1 MKLAQY
7 SVAGDHCVAALR
19 GTEVVN
25 LAVID
30 DASYSHL
37 SSMLFTGEIGS
48 PELEQAIR
56 EAPLIDRSRA
66 YLLPPIEDPQKILC
80 IGLNYADHAR
90 ETGKELPTEPLV
102 FSKLNTALRG
112 SGHQIGLPSVSE
124 QVDYEAE
131 LVVVIGADGRNIA
144 EHEAMEYVAGY
155 TIGCDVTAR
164 DWQKGKPGGQWLLGK
179 SFDGFAPIGPWFVTA
194 DEVPDPHRL
203 DISLR
208 LNGQV
213 MQQSNTRK
221 MIFKIDELISYIS
234 QVCTLNVGDLLF
246 TGTPAGVGVARD
258 PEVFL
263 QSGDKIEVEIE
274 GLGTLTSY
282 FG

>member
-25 LAVID
+25 LAAID
-30 DASYSHL
+30 DGSYCHL

-56 EAPLIDRSRA
+56 EAPPIDRSRA

-90 ETGKELPTEPLV
+90 ETGKELPAEPLV

-112 SGHQIGLPSVSE
+112 SGHEITLPGVSE

-208 LNGQV
+208 LNGQL
-213 MQQSNTRK
+213 MQQSNTRE

-258 PEVFL
+258 PVVFL
-263 QSGDKIEVEIE
+263 RSGDRIEVEIE
-274 GLGTLTSY
+274 GMGTLTSY